1 MKRLLALVLIA
12 GFVLSSAARCQTDR
26 EISSKEQELQK
37 LRNEIEA
44 FEQKLVENEKR
55 ERLTLERLDNMEVQ
69 STLIRKLVRNLRQEE
84 ERITSEIDSALR
96 SIDDLE
102 RQLAFLKSHYAQ
114 YVTSVYKNGRVYDVE
129 LLFSSKSVNQL
140 LIRLE
145 YMKRFSNQR
154 AEDLRGILDKKR
166 LLEDQNTEL
175 QTKLTKERQL
185 ISEKTKEERSLKQKV
200 SQRQR
205 MLTQIRKDKGI
216 YRKELDRKN
225 KAVREIEQLI
235 ADLIEKERKE
245 KARDALARAERGT
258 PPPVRD
264 ASLTYFGKKR
274 GSLRWPV
281 STGSIASRYGR
292 QIHPVLK
299 TVTQNAGIDISVKLG
314 SDVHAVAD
322 GEVSILKFI
331 PGFGNVLILDHND
344 GYRSVYAHLSE
355 IHVSEAQ
362 RVREGDR
369 IGVSGDSIAG
379 DILHFEIWKDR
390 QNQNP
395 ELWLVRQR

>member
-1 MKRLLALVLIA
+1 MNRVIVSFLTLWI
-12 GFVLSSAARCQTDR
+12 VLSAGTVGQTTG
-26 EISSKEQELQK
+26 EISSKERELQK

-44 FEQKLVENEKR
+44 FENKLLESEKR
-55 ERLTLERLDNMEVQ
+55 ERLTLERLDNMEEQ
-69 STLIRKLVRNLRQEE
+69 STLIRKLVRELRQEE
-84 ERITSEIDSALR
+84 QRITSEIDSAVR
-96 SIDDLE
+96 SIGDLE
-102 RQLAFLKSHYAQ
+102 EQLSFLKTHYAQ

-140 LIRLE
+140 LIRIE

-154 AEDLRGILDKKR
+154 AEDLRRIVEKKR
-166 LLEDQNTEL
+166 LLEDQNSEL
-175 QTKLTKERQL
+175 QNKLTEERRL
-185 ISEKTKEERSLKQKV
+185 LGEKTREERSLKRKV

-205 MLTQIRKDKGI
+205 MLTQIRKDKGS

-225 KAVREIEQLI
+225 QAVREIEQLI
-235 ADLIEKERKE
+235 ADLIEKERRS
-245 KARDALARAERGT
+245 KARDALARAERGEST
-258 PPPVRD
+258 PARD
-264 ASLTYFGKKR
+264 ASLTYFGRKR
-274 GSLRWPV
+274 GALRWPV
-281 STGSIASRYGR
+281 SSGSIASRYGR

-299 TVTQNAGIDISVKLG
+299 TVTQNAGVDISVKLG

-331 PGFGNVLILDHND
+331 PGYGNVLILDHND

-362 RVREGDR
+362 RIREGDR
-369 IGVSGDSIAG
+369 IGISGDTIAG

-390 QNQNP
+390 ENQNP
-395 ELWLVRQR
+395 ELWLIRQR